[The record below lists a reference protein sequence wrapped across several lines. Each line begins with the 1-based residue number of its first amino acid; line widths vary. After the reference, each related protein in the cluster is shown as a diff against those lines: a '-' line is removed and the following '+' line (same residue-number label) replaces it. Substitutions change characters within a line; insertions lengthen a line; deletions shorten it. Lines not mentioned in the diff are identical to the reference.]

1 MLRKLITLL
10 ILWHVCSSFSTLMYD
25 QTIQDNSIDLPFQY
39 SNMSSVLL
47 IGGNGLL
54 ARTVTKRFSSKGI
67 TVHSVIRN
75 QNQVSELKALGASPI
90 VQSVEESSISDFVR
104 LLKDVRPSVVI
115 WSAGAGAGS
124 ASATRIKRVDNEGHI
139 KVIDAVAQAAEEAGT
154 TRRYITVSSLEV
166 RDEVNKPVP
175 DWYDDDDR
183 RFSKWVWPMF
193 GTYYRARLASDR
205 NLVEGNGQR
214 KLDYTIVRPGWMS
227 QESGSGK
234 IGAGKC
240 KISGKVSREDVT
252 TVLELCMN
260 SSKTIGLAFDVAG
273 GNVPIKD
280 AVESAEDS
288 FAGYY

>member
-1 MLRKLITLL
+1 
-10 ILWHVCSSFSTLMYD
+10 
-25 QTIQDNSIDLPFQY
+25 
-39 SNMSSVLL
+39 MSSILL

-54 ARTVTKRFSSKGI
+54 ARHITKRFSYKGI

-75 QNQVSELKALGASPI
+75 PNQVSELKALGASPI
-90 VQSVEESSISDFVR
+90 VQSVEDSSVSDFVK
-104 LLKDVRPSVVI
+104 LIKDVKPSVVI

-124 ASATRIKRVDNEGHI
+124 ASAARIKRVDTDGHI

-175 DWYDDDDR
+175 DWYDEDDR

-193 GTYYRARLASDR
+193 RTYYRARLASDK

-214 KLDYTIVRPGWMS
+214 KLEYTIVRPGWMS
-227 QESGSGK
+227 QEPGTGK

-252 TVLELCMN
+252 TVLELCMD

-273 GNVPIKD
+273 GDVPVKE
-280 AVESAEDS
+280 AVDKAADS
-288 FAGYY
+288 FEGYY